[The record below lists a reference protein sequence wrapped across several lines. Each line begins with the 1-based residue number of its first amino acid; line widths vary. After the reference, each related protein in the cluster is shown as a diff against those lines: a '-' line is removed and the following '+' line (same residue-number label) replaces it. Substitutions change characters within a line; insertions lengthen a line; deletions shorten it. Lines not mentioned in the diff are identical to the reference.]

1 MPDQAELKP
10 GIQPDWLEQA
20 SAWIRAELE
29 HQGIAVTG
37 AIEQPDVQPWSTVLR
52 VPSTEGDIYF
62 KAAGPALAHEP
73 ALTESLRRWRPDC
86 MPPVLAVDLQH
97 GWMLTPDLGATLR
110 SLIKSTGDLHHWHRV
125 LPLYAEVQ
133 IDLASRVDELFNLGV
148 LDRRLSQLPDKYEA
162 LLSDTDALLLGHPD
176 GLTTEEH
183 RRLHELTPILRGMC
197 QQLANY
203 NIPET
208 LHHEDFHDANIYV
221 RNSQYTFSDWG
232 ESSMAHPFCTML
244 VTSRVVAWRLEL
256 AEDSP
261 ELEYLRD
268 IYLEPWASYESQD
281 NLIAAFKLAY
291 RVGMVCRALTWRRVL
306 AGEEESYKAEYA
318 DRVPGWL
325 QEFLESEKNLT
336 D

>member
-1 MPDQAELKP
+1 LK
-10 GIQPDWLEQA
+10 QA

-29 HQGIAVTG
+29 RQGISVTG
-37 AIEQPDVQPWSTVLR
+37 AIEQPHDRPWSTVLC

-62 KAAGPALAHEP
+62 KAASPALAHEP
-73 ALTESLRRWRPDC
+73 ALTEALCKWRPDC
-86 MPPVLAVDLQH
+86 MPPVLAVDLER

-110 SLIKSTGDLHHWHRV
+110 SLIKSTDDLHHWQRL

-133 IDLASRVDELFNLGV
+133 IDMTSRVDDLLKIDV
-148 LDRRLSQLPDKYEA
+148 LDRRLSELPGKYEA

-183 RRLHELTPILRGMC
+183 QRLRKLMPTLRSMS
-197 QQLANY
+197 QQLASY

-208 LHHEDFHDANIYV
+208 LHHEDFHDANIFV
-221 RNSQYTFSDWG
+221 RNSQYIFSDWG
-232 ESSMAHPFCTML
+232 ESSVAHPFCTML
-244 VTSRVVAWRLEL
+244 VTSRVIAWRLEL
-256 AEDSP
+256 TENAP

-268 IYLEPWASYESQD
+268 IYLEPWTSFESRE
-281 NLIAAFKLAY
+281 NLVAAFKMAY
-291 RVGMVCRALTWRRVL
+291 RLGMVCRALTWRRILV
-306 AGEEESYKAEYA
+306 GEEESYKAEVA

-325 QEFLESEKNLT
+325 QEFLESEKKPA